1 MITQA
6 EIQSIDYNSNDCIV
20 RIPAFENVSSEFPA
34 LTTAKLMCLPG
45 IFNGYLVGDAV
56 WVAFNLDIYAQPVV
70 IGKIYKGIDYE
81 SKVDADGVLLN
92 KGGAVNC
99 LDLTVVNSATL
110 PLGTKI
116 STTDTEYNT
125 LEKLINKFKDISL
138 YGTGAEGEAKV
149 EANPAGEARLGLTSI
164 KIDNTIYSL
173 PTGIPT
179 PPTANGTYTLKCTVA
194 DGVKTYSWEQDD

>member
-20 RIPAFENVSSEFPA
+20 RIPAFENVSSDFPA

-70 IGKIYKGIDYE
+70 VGKIYKGIEYE
-81 SKVDADGVLLN
+81 SKVDADGTLLN

-116 STTDTEYNT
+116 SITDTEYNT
-125 LEKLINKFKDISL
+125 LEKIINKIKDLEL
-138 YGTGAEGEAKV
+138 YGSDSEIVKGA
-149 EANPAGEARLGLTSI
+149 
-164 KIDNTIYSL
+164 D
-173 PTGIPT
+173 IPE
-179 PPTANGTYTLKCTVA
+179 PPKANGTYRLKCVVSN
-194 DGVKTYSWEQDD
+194 GVKTYSWELES